1 MAAPHRLAAYRRTRR
16 FACTPEPRGRRG
28 RRTARRPRFV
38 IQKHAARTLHYDVRL
53 EIGGVLKSWAVPK
66 EPSRDP
72 RVKRLAVP
80 TEDHPLEYAR
90 FEGVIPTGE
99 YGAGRIRIWDRGTYR
114 NITERGGKAV
124 PAESAHARGH
134 LAVWLN
140 GKRLRG
146 GFALTRIGTGRK
158 PRWLLVKMHDEYA
171 R

>member
-1 MAAPHRLAAYRRTRR
+1 
-16 FACTPEPRGRRG
+16 
-28 RRTARRPRFV
+28 V
-38 IQKHAARTLHYDVRL
+38 IQNHAARTLHYDLRL

-90 FEGVIPTGE
+90 FEGVIPKGE

-114 NITERGGKAV
+114 NLTERDGKAV
-124 PAESAHARGH
+124 PAAAAYARGH
-134 LAVWLN
+134 LKVWLS
-140 GKRLRG
+140 GRKLRG
-146 GFALTRIGTGRK
+146 GFALTRMGKGK
-158 PRWLLVKMHDEYA
+158 KARWLLVKMDDEYA